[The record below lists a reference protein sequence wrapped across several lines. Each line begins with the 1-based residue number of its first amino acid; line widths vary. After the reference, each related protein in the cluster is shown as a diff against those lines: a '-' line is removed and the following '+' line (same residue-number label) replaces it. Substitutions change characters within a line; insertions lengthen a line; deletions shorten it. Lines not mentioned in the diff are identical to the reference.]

1 MIESTSDEGEKIAIL
16 GSQKKT
22 ITKFLVLIYFH
33 SKKMFSK
40 FTVNKD
46 YNSQLTVNMNI
57 HSHFTAFEICH
68 SQVTIDLNND
78 FTVHS
83 ENVCHFQFKAIQ
95 ARPFPDHEYTPVSPT
110 LIL

>member
-1 MIESTSDEGEKIAIL
+1 MGKSEFMFFDGKKDFTSSK
-16 GSQKKT
+16 
-22 ITKFLVLIYFH
+22 LIDNRTAYI
-33 SKKMFSK
+33 
-40 FTVNKD
+40 
-46 YNSQLTVNMNI
+46 Q
-57 HSHFTAFEICH
+57 FTAFEICH
-68 SQVTIDLNND
+68 SQVTIDLNID